1 MLAPSQAKGSATR
14 ISQAGFNNMT
24 LDGSILL
31 VREAGPTANHYLP
44 VTPRSKNVGAGLLAK
59 AV

>member
-1 MLAPSQAKGSATR
+1 
-14 ISQAGFNNMT
+14 MT

-44 VTPRSKNVGAGLLAK
+44 VTPRSKNVGVGLLAK